1 MGTDTEFCRSAV
13 QIEGQTRCLARA
25 AGPLISRT
33 RPRAGPVVGA
43 GCGAQIWGQTR
54 CPIYRS
60 GTSNVQR
67 STLNFQWGD
76 PKGAGLSEY
85 GDRHGVFT
93 ESCRS
98 AVQIEGQTRYL
109 PGRPDFWPSGPIQE
123 PVGRSRLEA
132 ALGSD
137 LTRKCQRNEVSW
149 SWSDKAVTGKAAAT
163 RRFPF
168 GANRRLL
175 CGCRK
180 LTGFDGSPP
189 ARGWMELH
197 ETRGGPVAQGEQVV
211 WSEVSSFDERI
222 RGGCEDV
229 PRWNCKH
236 V

>member
-1 MGTDTEFCRSAV
+1 VV
-13 QIEGQTRCLARA
+13 Q
-25 AGPLISRT
+25 
-33 RPRAGPVVGA
+33 A

-54 CPIYRS
+54 CPVYRS
-60 GTSNVQR
+60 GTFNVQR
-67 STLNFQWGD
+67 STLNFQRGD
-76 PKGAGLSEY
+76 RKGAWWSGY
-85 GDRHGVFT
+85 GDRHGV
-93 ESCRS
+93 
-98 AVQIEGQTRYL
+98 L
-109 PGRPDFWPSGPIQE
+109 PVGGANRGTDTIFGPDFWPSGPIQE

-149 SWSDKAVTGKAAAT
+149 SWSGKAVTGKAAAT

-197 ETRGGPVAQGEQVV
+197 KTRGDPVAQGEQVV